1 MNKIVGVKFET
12 EAPLKYYYIGKNKVK
27 KDDKVVVSTDKGL
40 ELGKVVTDVHP
51 IDDKKLKKELPSII
65 RLSTKKDFINYKE
78 NKKLAGQ
85 ALKKC
90 KKIVKEMNLEMDVI
104 EAYFTL
110 DKDHLIF
117 NFYADN
123 RIDFRELAK
132 ELAYIYKTRIE
143 LRQIGVRDKAKKI
156 GGLGC
161 CGRELCCAKFLNKFD
176 SVTISMAK
184 NQNLSL
190 NPNKIN
196 GVCGR
201 LLCCLKYEDDGYK
214 ECRKC
219 LPKVGQ
225 IIEVE
230 NGKGKVTSID
240 VLNKKIKIEL
250 ENGNVIEEQIKN
262 GSN

>member
-12 EAPLKYYYIGKNKVK
+12 EAQLKYYYIGKNKVK

-132 ELAYIYKTRIE
+132 E
-143 LRQIGVRDKAKKI
+143 
-156 GGLGC
+156 
-161 CGRELCCAKFLNKFD
+161 
-176 SVTISMAK
+176 
-184 NQNLSL
+184 
-190 NPNKIN
+190 
-196 GVCGR
+196 
-201 LLCCLKYEDDGYK
+201 
-214 ECRKC
+214 
-219 LPKVGQ
+219 
-225 IIEVE
+225 
-230 NGKGKVTSID
+230 
-240 VLNKKIKIEL
+240 
-250 ENGNVIEEQIKN
+250 
-262 GSN
+262 